1 MAYSNEK
8 GLIMRTNAQT
18 KLTNTVTGAVIVL
31 SDSLYPEG
39 EHDWSAIVSN
49 TKYALDGTMIVEQSE
64 RKAGRPYTMQAP
76 SGHGV
81 LSRATVNA
89 LKAER
94 DKLGATFWLDYLADG
109 QVKRVKVIFDTTAEA
124 INATPIKGSTSPQ
137 LTDYY
142 NVKLSFLEIPS
153 V

>member
-1 MAYSNEK
+1 
-8 GLIMRTNAQT
+8 MRTNTQT
-18 KLTNTVTGAVIVL
+18 KLTNTATGDVLVL

-49 TKYALDGTMIVEQSE
+49 TKYALDGTMIVEQSV
-64 RKAGRPYTMQAP
+64 RQAGRPYVMQAP
-76 SGHGV
+76 DGHGV
-81 LSRATVNA
+81 LSRTTVNA
-89 LKAER
+89 LKSER

-109 QVKRVKVIFDTTAEA
+109 AVRRVKVIFDTTGEA
-124 INATPIKGSTSPQ
+124 IEANPIKGSTSPE

-142 NVKLSFLEIPS
+142 NVTLRFLEIPS

>member
-1 MAYSNEK
+1 
-8 GLIMRTNAQT
+8 MRTNAQT
-18 KLTNTVTGAVIVL
+18 KLTNTATGAVIVL
-31 SDSLYPEG
+31 SDSLYPES
-39 EHDWSAIVSN
+39 EHDWSAVVSSN
-49 TKYALDGTMIVEQSE
+49 KYALDGTMIVEQSV
-64 RKAGRPYTMQAP
+64 RQAGRPYVMQAP
-76 SGHGV
+76 DGHGV

-109 QVKRVKVIFDTTAEA
+109 AVKRVKVMFDTTGEA
-124 INATPIKGSTSPQ
+124 IEAKPVKNTTSPE

-142 NVKLSFLEIPS
+142 NVTLRFLEIPS

>member
-1 MAYSNEK
+1 M
-8 GLIMRTNAQT
+8 QT
-18 KLTNTVTGAVIVL
+18 KLTNVSTGAVIDL
-31 SDSLYPEG
+31 DDEMYPSD

-49 TKYALDGTMIVEQSE
+49 TKYALDGTMIVEQSV
-64 RKAGRPYTMQAP
+64 RQAGRPYTLQAP
-76 SGHGV
+76 DDMGW

-109 QVKRVKVIFDTTAEA
+109 DVKRVKVMFDTTGDA
-124 INATPIKGSTSPQ
+124 ITARPVKDFISPS
-137 LTDYY
+137 LDDLFIVT
-142 NVKLSFLEIPS
+142 LRFLEIPS

>member
-1 MAYSNEK
+1 
-8 GLIMRTNAQT
+8 MRTNSQT
-18 KLTNTVTGAVIVL
+18 KLTNTVTGNVIIL
-31 SDSLYPEG
+31 SDSLYPDA
-39 EHDWSAIVSN
+39 EHDWSSVVSN
-49 TKYALDGTMIVEQSE
+49 TKYALDGTMIVEQSV
-64 RKAGRPYTMQAP
+64 RQAGRPYVMQAP
-76 SGHGV
+76 DGHGV

-109 QVKRVKVIFDTTAEA
+109 AVKRAKVMFDTTQEA
-124 INATPIKGSTSPQ
+124 INATPIKSSTSPQ

>member
-1 MAYSNEK
+1 
-8 GLIMRTNAQT
+8 MRTNSQT
-18 KLTNTVTGAVIVL
+18 KLTNTVTGNVIIL
-31 SDSLYPEG
+31 SDSLYPDA
-39 EHDWSAIVSN
+39 EHDWSAVVSN
-49 TKYALDGTMIVEQSE
+49 TKYALDGTMIVEQSV
-64 RKAGRPYTMQAP
+64 RQAGRPYVMQAP
-76 SGHGV
+76 DGHGV

-89 LKAER
+89 LKSER

-109 QVKRVKVIFDTTAEA
+109 TVKRVKVIFDTTQEA
-124 INATPIKGSTSPQ
+124 ISATPIKGSTSPQ

>member
-1 MAYSNEK
+1 
-8 GLIMRTNAQT
+8 MRANTQT
-18 KLTNTVTGAVIVL
+18 KLTNVATDDVIIL
-31 SDSLYPEG
+31 SDSLYPEA
-39 EHDWSAIVSN
+39 EHNWSAIVSS
-49 TKYALDGTMIVEQSE
+49 TKYALDGTMIVEQSV
-64 RKAGRPYTMQAP
+64 RQAGRPYVMQAP
-76 SGHGV
+76 NGHGV

-109 QVKRVKVIFDTTAEA
+109 VIKRVKVIFDTTGEA
-124 INATPIKGSTSPQ
+124 IEATSISGSTSPK

-142 NVKLSFLEIPS
+142 NVTLRFLEIPT

>member
-1 MAYSNEK
+1 
-8 GLIMRTNAQT
+8 MRTNAQT
-18 KLTNTVTGAVIVL
+18 KLTNTVTNAVIVL
-31 SDSLYPEG
+31 SDSLYPDA
-39 EHDWSAIVSN
+39 EHDWSSVVSN
-49 TKYALDGTMIVEQSE
+49 TKYALDGTMIVEQSV
-64 RKAGRPYTMQAP
+64 RQAGRPYVMQAP
-76 SGHGV
+76 DGHGV

-89 LKAER
+89 LKSER

-109 QVKRVKVIFDTTAEA
+109 AVKRVKVMFDTTQEA
-124 INATPIKGSTSPQ
+124 ISATPIKGSTSPQ

>member
-1 MAYSNEK
+1 
-8 GLIMRTNAQT
+8 MRTNAQT
-18 KLTNTVTGAVIVL
+18 KLTNTATNDVIIL

-39 EHDWSAIVSN
+39 EHDWSAIVSS
-49 TKYALDGTMIVEQSE
+49 TKYALDGTMIVEQSV
-64 RKAGRPYTMQAP
+64 RQAGRPYVMQAP
-76 SGHGV
+76 DGHGV

-89 LKAER
+89 LKSER

-109 QVKRVKVIFDTTAEA
+109 VVRRVKVIFDTTAEA
-124 INATPIKGSTSPQ
+124 INATPIKGSTSPS

-153 V
+153 I

>member
-1 MAYSNEK
+1 
-8 GLIMRTNAQT
+8 MRTNAQT
-18 KLTNTVTGAVIVL
+18 KLTNAATGAVIVL

-76 SGHGV
+76 AGHGV

-89 LKAER
+89 LKSER
-94 DKLGATFWLDYLADG
+94 DKLGAAFWLDYLADG
-109 QVKRVKVIFDTTAEA
+109 LVKRVKVIFDTTGEA
-124 INATPIKGSTSPQ
+124 IEAKPVKNTTSPE

-142 NVKLSFLEIPS
+142 NVTLRFLEIPS

>member
-1 MAYSNEK
+1 
-8 GLIMRTNAQT
+8 MRTNAQT
-18 KLTNTVTGAVIVL
+18 KLTNTVTNSVIVL
-31 SDSLYPEG
+31 SDSLYPDA

-49 TKYALDGTMIVEQSE
+49 TKYALDGTMIVEQSV
-64 RKAGRPYTMQAP
+64 RQAGRPYVMQAP
-76 SGHGV
+76 DGHGV

-89 LKAER
+89 LKSER

-109 QVKRVKVIFDTTAEA
+109 AVKRVKVIFDTSAEA

>member
-1 MAYSNEK
+1 
-8 GLIMRTNAQT
+8 MRTNAQT
-18 KLTNTVTGAVIVL
+18 KLTNTATGAVIVL

-39 EHDWSAIVSN
+39 EHDWSAIVSS

-64 RKAGRPYTMQAP
+64 MKAGRPYVMQAP
-76 SGHGV
+76 NGHGV
-81 LSRATVNA
+81 LSRATVNS

-109 QVKRVKVIFDTTAEA
+109 VVKRVKVIFDTVQDA
-124 INATPIKGSTSPQ
+124 IEATPVKGTTSPK

-142 NVKLSFLEIPS
+142 NVTLRFLEIPS